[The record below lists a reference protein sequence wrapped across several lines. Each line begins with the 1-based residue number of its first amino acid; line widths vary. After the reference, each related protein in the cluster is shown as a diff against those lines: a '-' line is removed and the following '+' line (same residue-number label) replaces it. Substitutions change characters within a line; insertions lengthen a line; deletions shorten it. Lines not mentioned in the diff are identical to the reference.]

1 MPFQSEM
8 FCCVCLDAL
17 TTHLMKNFIY
27 AICFG
32 LLAMVLSPVAQAQE
46 TGSFTVTLNQDVFF
60 GFYPTVAGTYP
71 LSDQLDLSFYGIFWT
86 TPSFGT
92 GGGGGL
98 WTEFGAGVSFDAG
111 PLTITPQVGVL
122 SGKLLSNG
130 AFGRFF
136 DGVVP
141 NLTVD
146 LSQGGLEGQLYFGY
160 YKSTTPGQVLAPD
173 TETLVPVSST
183 NDFIH
188 YWATLGYAVTPFLS
202 AGVHWEHL
210 YFAPANVDAAAFT
223 PDTEPVAADLYR
235 WFGPYVKLSH
245 PEGHSLRFQAGPV
258 IGESDAS
265 FYKLTAA
272 FSF

>member
-1 MPFQSEM
+1 
-8 FCCVCLDAL
+8 
-17 TTHLMKNFIY
+17 MKNFIY
-27 AICFG
+27 AMFVVFFAA
-32 LLAMVLSPVAQAQE
+32 LAPSQVRAQE
-46 TGSFTVTLNQDVFF
+46 TASFTVSLNQDVFF
-60 GFYPTVAGTYP
+60 GFYPTVAGSYA

-111 PLTITPQVGVL
+111 PLTITPQVGIL
-122 SGKLLSNG
+122 NGKLLSNG
-130 AFGRFF
+130 EFGRFF

-146 LSQGGLEGQLYFGY
+146 LSQGRLEGQLYFGY
-160 YKSTTPGQVLAPD
+160 YKSITPGQMMSPD

-188 YWATLGYAVTPFLS
+188 YWANLGYGLSPVLS
-202 AGVHWEHL
+202 AGAHWEHL
-210 YFAPANVDAAAFT
+210 YFAPANIDAAAFT

-235 WFGPYVKLSH
+235 WVGPYVQLSH
-245 PEGHSLRFQAGPV
+245 PDGHSLRFVAGAV
-258 IGESDAS
+258 LGEADAS
-265 FYKLTAA
+265 FYKMTAA